1 MQQDAELEKLFPT
14 NMSVKIC
21 IFSALIRNKRRL

>member
-21 IFSALIRNKRRL
+21 ISSVLIKNKLRL